1 MIFQNI
7 DVKNIFSI
15 YDFGKSIKYYVL
27 GLETLS
33 IYFFNIVRKDN
44 DMKLQIKIC
53 VLAAIAC
60 FAFGIAGCGEKDTAE
75 SVGKNI
81 DKTIESTKDA
91 MHEAESAAE
100 SSKET
105 IHEATK

>member
-1 MIFQNI
+1 M
-7 DVKNIFSI
+7 
-15 YDFGKSIKYYVL
+15 Y
-27 GLETLS
+27 LS
-33 IYFFNIVRKDN
+33 VFNIVRKEKV
-44 DMKLQIKIC
+44 MKLRIKMV
-53 VLAAIAC
+53 VLAAVAC

-81 DKTIESTKDA
+81 DKTIESAKDA